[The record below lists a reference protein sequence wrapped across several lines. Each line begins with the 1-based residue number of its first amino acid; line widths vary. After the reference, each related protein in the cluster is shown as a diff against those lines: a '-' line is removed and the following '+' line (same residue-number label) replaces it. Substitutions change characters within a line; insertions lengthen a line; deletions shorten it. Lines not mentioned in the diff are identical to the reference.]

1 MNHMCIMSNKCDAS
15 MMNSLMLIYAM
26 IDDLLPC
33 SCLYMIKAACVGPRC
48 LITMFKTF
56 KMFNLFKL

>member
-1 MNHMCIMSNKCDAS
+1 

-48 LITMFKTF
+48 LRCLRRLSCLTCLSY
-56 KMFNLFKL
+56 KMLSPCILIQR